1 MSSFSI
7 TTSAEQGQA
16 ATRDLL
22 IAAAAEEF
30 NSVGFYGTNT
40 NKVAKAAG
48 FAPQT
53 FYRHFDDKIDAFIA
67 VYDTWQAQERAVIG
81 KALRSNGA
89 AASVARAVL
98 LHHIEWRVFRRSL
111 RFLTVEDARVRK
123 ARAAS
128 RERQVEALA
137 RASGN
142 AGRPRWSLY
151 SALLTVERLCDAAAD
166 GELEDLG
173 LDASTAL
180 TAIAA
185 AIAEAR
191 GQEAEDGK

>member
-1 MSSFSI
+1 MSSFS
-7 TTSAEQGQA
+7 TVMSVEQGQT

-22 IAAAAEEF
+22 IAAAAQEF
-30 NSVGFYGTNT
+30 NSVGFHGTNT

-67 VYDTWQAQERAVIG
+67 AYDAWQAQERAAVG

-89 AASVARAVL
+89 SASVARAVL
-98 LHHIEWRVFRRSL
+98 QHHVEWRIFRRSL
-111 RFLTVEDARVRK
+111 RFLAVEDARVRK
-123 ARAAS
+123 ARAGS

-137 RASGN
+137 RAPGN
-142 AGRPRWSLY
+142 AGRPRWRLY
-151 SALLTVERLCDAAAD
+151 AALLTVERLCDAAAD

-173 LDASTAL
+173 LDASVAL

-191 GQEAEDGK
+191 GLATEP